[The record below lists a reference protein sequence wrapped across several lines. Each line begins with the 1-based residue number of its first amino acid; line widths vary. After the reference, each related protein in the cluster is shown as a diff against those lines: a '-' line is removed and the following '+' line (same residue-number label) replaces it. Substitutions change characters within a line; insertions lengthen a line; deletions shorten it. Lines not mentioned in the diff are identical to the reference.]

1 MNSFS
6 GAVCIVSFLPGI
18 FIEHQNPATD
28 ETNAAKDDKQ
38 LREVKPSD
46 GKTSKISVT

>member
-46 GKTSKISVT
+46 EKTSELLVT

>member
-1 MNSFS
+1 MNAIS

-18 FIEHQNPATD
+18 FIEHQSPATD

-46 GKTSKISVT
+46 EKTSELPVT